1 MVDCCS
7 YSPCSSALVTLRRT
21 CSVFFVANCQRAV
34 GVAVSVSS
42 KHPNGNAAHR
52 HIAIT
57 IPIKKRSVRS
67 RRIACLSTLDDN
79 LLQKA
84 DIARVDQ
91 PPDQGL

>member
-1 MVDCCS
+1 LLLLF
-7 YSPCSSALVTLRRT
+7 ALFKRAGHTA
-21 CSVFFVANCQRAV
+21 ANVQRISLLPTV
-34 GVAVSVSS
+34 IGVAVSEGS